1 MKETIDYEKVFLAVL
16 QIERNLEI
24 ETVAELERIGLER
37 ICIDNSIDYEEL
49 TEAEK
54 EEIWKELVAIVK
66 EIEFKKEFAEMYLNE
81 D

>member
-1 MKETIDYEKVFLAVL
+1 MKETIDYEKVFLAIL

-24 ETVAELERIGLER
+24 ETVTELERIGLER
-37 ICIDNSIDYEEL
+37 ICIDNSIDCEEL

-54 EEIWKELVAIVK
+54 EEIWKELIAIVE
-66 EIEFKKEFAEMYLNE
+66 EIEFCKEFAEMYMNE